1 MLLVSD
7 PSPHRQQV
15 GSATPPQGGS
25 YGTESFE
32 TITKICKGVSQ
43 KSGGATTRMR

>member
-25 YGTESFE
+25 DYTEIVWSIF
-32 TITKICKGVSQ
+32 VNL
-43 KSGGATTRMR
+43 GA